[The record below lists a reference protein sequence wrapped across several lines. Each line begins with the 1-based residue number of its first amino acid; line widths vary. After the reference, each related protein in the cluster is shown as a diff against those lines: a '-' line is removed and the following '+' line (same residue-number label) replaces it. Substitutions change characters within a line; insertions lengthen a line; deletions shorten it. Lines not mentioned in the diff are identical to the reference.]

1 MILVEKDP
9 MVVLASGI
17 TASTGM
23 LAVLANTTVACA
35 DVTALLTVLL
45 EACR

>member
-1 MILVEKDP
+1 

-17 TASTGM
+17 TATAGV
-23 LAVLANTTVACA
+23 LAVLANTTVTCT

-45 EACR
+45 EAYWA